1 MSALAA
7 VFVAVVACASMSLAV
22 VRAQSM
28 IPESSSER
36 AQLPGIRCSADPPSI
51 KPGETSMIA
60 ATAVSPQNRSLTY
73 SYAASAGSI
82 SGSGASA
89 VFSSDGAPAGRVT
102 VICSVTDDLGRTA
115 SADAIVTITTPAISL
130 APYLIPEG
138 SEEPKGAGKERT
150 EIPPAPAEIPAEIE
164 PSPAPMAP
172 ASSSS
177 ARRPSQ
183 VQRVLSSRT
192 PAAASQAGE
201 YAAGDELAA
210 WKSGLKEGA
219 IEYRVPAAMRAQ
231 QASMVTVKI
240 HGYQDATGWQP
251 MLGVTGTGALKV
263 SSRMKVELL
272 APLNPAEFTI
282 TPQDNQAIKFVPN
295 DGSATWMWSVTP
307 AYKAKGQKLEI
318 RVSLEYQQQ
327 GSSLEEDLE
336 DTYYTVNVDVQGLST
351 VISHDFQ
358 KHPIEW
364 LKYMLPGGSGW
375 GALAALIASLGG
387 WYAWWKKK
395 TKKAA
400 RRTAVK
406 KNP

>member
-1 MSALAA
+1 L
-7 VFVAVVACASMSLAV
+7 
-22 VRAQSM
+22 
-28 IPESSSER
+28 E
-36 AQLPGIRCSADPPSI
+36 
-51 KPGETSMIA
+51 
-60 ATAVSPQNRSLTY
+60 
-73 SYAASAGSI
+73 
-82 SGSGASA
+82 
-89 VFSSDGAPAGRVT
+89 
-102 VICSVTDDLGRTA
+102 
-115 SADAIVTITTPAISL
+115 
-130 APYLIPEG
+130 
-138 SEEPKGAGKERT
+138 
-150 EIPPAPAEIPAEIE
+150 
-164 PSPAPMAP
+164 
-172 ASSSS
+172 
-177 ARRPSQ
+177 
-183 VQRVLSSRT
+183 
-192 PAAASQAGE
+192 
-201 YAAGDELAA
+201 A
-210 WKSGLKEGA
+210 WKNGLKEGA
-219 IEYRVPAAMRAQ
+219 IEYRVPAAMQAQ
-231 QASMVTVKI
+231 QPSMVTVKI
-240 HGYQDATGWQP
+240 HGYQDTEGWQP

-282 TPQDNQAIKFVPN
+282 APQDNQAIKFVPN

-307 AYKAKGQKLEI
+307 AYKATGQKLEI

-327 GSSLEEDLE
+327 GSSLEEALE

-406 KNP
+406 KTP

>member
-1 MSALAA
+1 
-7 VFVAVVACASMSLAV
+7 
-22 VRAQSM
+22 M
-28 IPESSSER
+28 I
-36 AQLPGIRCSADPPSI
+36 
-51 KPGETSMIA
+51 T
-60 ATAVSPQNRSLTY
+60 ATAVSPPNHPMTY
-73 SYAASAGSI
+73 SYSASAGSI
-82 SGSGASA
+82 RGSGASA
-89 VFSSDGAPAGRVT
+89 VFLSDGAPAGRVT
-102 VICSVTDDLGRTA
+102 VTCFVTDDLGQRA
-115 SADAIVTITTPAISL
+115 SADAIVIITTPAISL

-138 SEEPKGAGKERT
+138 SEEPKGAGRERT
-150 EIPPAPAEIPAEIE
+150 ETPPPPAPAPAEIPAEIE

-177 ARRPSQ
+177 ARRSSQ

-192 PAAASQAGE
+192 PANASQASE
-201 YAAGDELAA
+201 YTAGDELAA
-210 WKSGLKEGA
+210 WKNGLKEGA
-219 IEYRVPAAMRAQ
+219 IEYRVPAAMQAQ

-251 MLGVTGTGALKV
+251 MLGVTGTGTLKV

-272 APLNPAEFTI
+272 APLNPAEFTV
-282 TPQDNQAIKFVPN
+282 TPQDDQAIKFVPN
-295 DGSATWMWSVTP
+295 DGAATWMWSVIP

-406 KNP
+406 KSP